1 MNNKLGK
8 NGSKRDLSMPK
19 RRLPKDLSFMTQSKT
34 MTGGNH
40 ILYNASFRPH
50 YYGMADFI
58 EGAEIKK
65 EDDPSQWNS
74 SYGSPTHFK
83 SKGEPKMD

>member
-1 MNNKLGK
+1 MMGDLSMNNKLGK

-65 EDDPSQWNS
+65 EDDPS
-74 SYGSPTHFK
+74 
-83 SKGEPKMD
+83 